1 MAHRVAP
8 RAEADLDEIW
18 LCVAKESCSIEIAN
32 RLVDTIADRFFT
44 LTRFPYMGRSREEDF
59 GPGYRSLAVGEYVVV
74 YRVENEDVLVLR
86 VVHGRRQ
93 LEALFGH

>member
-18 LCVAKESCSIEIAN
+18 LYVAKESGSIEIAN
-32 RLVDTIADRFFT
+32 RMIDAITDRFFT
-44 LTRFPYMGRSREEDF
+44 LARFPYIGRSREEDF
-59 GPGYRSLAVGEYVVV
+59 GPGYRSLAVGEHVIV
-74 YRVENEDVLVLR
+74 YSVENDDALILR

-93 LEALFGH
+93 LETLFGR